1 MKDEIIR
8 ELKDLKKYVMLQTQ
22 LLKTISLYLQNLN
35 RKLSTN
41 IKEEK

>member
-1 MKDEIIR
+1 MKDEILR
-8 ELKDLKKYVMLQTQ
+8 ELKDLKKYVMFQTQ

-35 RKLSTN
+35 RK

>member
-1 MKDEIIR
+1 MRDEILT

-35 RKLSTN
+35 RK